1 MVMTAGRRGLGKML
15 KHQRLMTPMTLREL
29 AFISGVSASYL
40 GRIENGDRFP
50 SASVLKKI
58 GAPLG
63 FDEEEIFALAGYLS
77 FTATGIEK
85 GLPGYQDGRL
95 DPYVRRMLGKEPV
108 EIQRAVVGIL
118 SILKSI
124 ARV

>member
-1 MVMTAGRRGLGKML
+1 MAITAGKNGLGKVL

-29 AFISGVSASYL
+29 AFVSGVSASYL

-77 FTATGIEK
+77 STAINIKESP
-85 GLPGYQDGRL
+85 PGYNGGRL
-95 DPYVRRMLGKEPV
+95 DPYVRRMLGNEPV
-108 EIQRAVVGIL
+108 EIQRAVLGIL
-118 SILKSI
+118 SILKSFT
-124 ARV
+124 RV

>member
-1 MVMTAGRRGLGKML
+1 MVMAIGRSDLGKVL

-29 AFISGVSASYL
+29 ASVSGVSTSYL
-40 GRIENGDRFP
+40 GRIENGERFP

-58 GAPLG
+58 AAPLA

-77 FTATGIEK
+77 FKVSDIEK
-85 GLPGYQDGRL
+85 SPPGYLGGRL
-95 DPYVRRMLGKEPV
+95 DPYVSRVLGNEPV
-108 EIQRAVVGIL
+108 EIQRTVVGIL
-118 SILKSI
+118 NILKSI